1 MGFALRDRAPDHGK
15 PGTRQYTAGTK
26 RMTMKSNGQIAL
38 LAFAG
43 AILLTSGSAFA
54 ESVSA
59 GNSWFSSVLPSGDGQ
74 ARVQMAANGQ
84 DDPSLPA
91 FNSASADW
99 SDRFDPSSD
108 TLSFTFDSR
117 QPTLSAQTADNI
129 QGSIDVYMGIAARG
143 GWGTVPGGQVLRVG
157 LSHRNVAPLRER
169 LIASG
174 DLSATAGVSNT
185 FDTYVEAAVR
195 RFQARH
201 GLVPDGMVRDETL
214 AEMNVPVEVRIEQL
228 RTNLVRVRSMSADL
242 GDRYVMVNIPAAEV
256 EAVESGSVASR
267 HTAVVGR
274 KDRQSPLLTK
284 KIQYISFNPFW
295 TVPKSIIRKDII
307 PKMREDPEYLT
318 RYKIRILTYKG
329 EELDPTTVDWN
340 TDEAVDYMLKQDPG
354 DQNSLGSIRINFP
367 NEHAV
372 YLHDTPQQT
381 LFGQNARFHSSG
393 CVRVQNVRQFV
404 DWLLEPNGDWS
415 RTKIDAVVRSG
426 ERLDVSL
433 KRSTPIYFAYITA
446 WSTSDGIVHFR
457 PDIYDRD
464 GLGTPLASTD
474 S

>member
-1 MGFALRDRAPDHGK
+1 MTIFE
-15 PGTRQYTAGTK
+15 
-26 RMTMKSNGQIAL
+26 RMVV
-38 LAFAG
+38 LAVAG
-43 AILLTSGSAFA
+43 AVFAMPGAASAEGAGSWFKSLTSQGS
-54 ESVSA
+54 
-59 GNSWFSSVLPSGDGQ
+59 N
-74 ARVQMAANGQ
+74 VQLAANDQG
-84 DDPSLPA
+84 DPSLPS
-91 FNSASADW
+91 FDSGSAEW

-117 QPTLSAQTADNI
+117 QPTLSAQTVANI
-129 QGSIDVYMGIAARG
+129 QRAIDTYMAIASRG
-143 GWGTVPGGQVLRVG
+143 GWNDVPGGQVLRVG
-157 LSHRNVAPLRER
+157 LSHRNVAALRER

-174 DLSATAGVSNT
+174 DLSASAGVSNT

-201 GLVPDGMVRDETL
+201 GLLPDGMVRDETL
-214 AEMNVPVEVRIEQL
+214 AQMNVPVEVRISQL
-228 RTNLVRVRSMSADL
+228 RTNLVRVNAMSADL

-256 EAVESGSVASR
+256 EAVQDGAVASR

-274 KDRQSPLLTK
+274 KDRESPILAK
-284 KIQYISFNPFW
+284 KIQYISFNPYW

-318 RYKIRILTYKG
+318 RYKIRILNGKG
-329 EELDPTTVDWN
+329 DELDPSQVDWN
-340 TDEAVDYMLKQDPG
+340 TNEAVDYMLKQDPG

-381 LFGQNARFHSSG
+381 LFGTNARFHSSG

-404 DWLLEPNGDWS
+404 DWLLTPNGDWS
-415 RTKIDAVVRSG
+415 RAKIDAVVRSG

-433 KRSTPIYFAYITA
+433 KTSTPIYFAYITA
-446 WSTSDGIVHFR
+446 WATSDGVVHFR
-457 PDIYDRD
+457 PDIYGRD
-464 GLGTPLASTD
+464 GVTTPLASD
-474 S
+474 I

>member
-1 MGFALRDRAPDHGK
+1 MTIFE
-15 PGTRQYTAGTK
+15 
-26 RMTMKSNGQIAL
+26 RMVV
-38 LAFAG
+38 LAVAG
-43 AILLTSGSAFA
+43 AVFAMPGAASAEGTGSWFNSLTSQGT
-54 ESVSA
+54 
-59 GNSWFSSVLPSGDGQ
+59 GNVK
-74 ARVQMAANGQ
+74 VAANDQG
-84 DDPSLPA
+84 DPSLPSFDSGGA
-91 FNSASADW
+91 EW

-117 QPTLSAQTADNI
+117 QPTLSAETVNNI
-129 QGSIDVYMGIAARG
+129 QRAIDTYLAIAARG
-143 GWGTVPGGQVLRVG
+143 GWNSVPDGQVLRVG
-157 LSHRNVAPLRER
+157 LAHRNVSSLRER

-174 DLSATAGVSNT
+174 DLSASAGVSNT

-201 GLVPDGMVRDETL
+201 GLLPDGMVRDETL
-214 AEMNVPVEVRIEQL
+214 AQMNVPVEVRISQL
-228 RTNLVRVRSMSADL
+228 RTNLVRVNAMSADL

-256 EAVESGSVASR
+256 EAVENGAVASR

-274 KDRQSPLLTK
+274 KDRESPILAK
-284 KIQYISFNPFW
+284 KIQYISFNPYW

-318 RYKIRILTYKG
+318 RYKIRILNGKG
-329 EELDPTTVDWN
+329 DELDPSQVDWN

-354 DQNSLGSIRINFP
+354 DQNSLGSIRIKFP

-372 YLHDTPQQT
+372 YLHGTPQQT
-381 LFGQNARFHSSG
+381 LFGTNARFHSSG

-415 RTKIDAVVRSG
+415 RTKIDAAVRSG

-433 KRSTPIYFAYITA
+433 KKSTPIYFAYITA
-446 WSTSDGIVHFR
+446 WATNDGVVHFR
-457 PDIYDRD
+457 PDIYSRD
-464 GLGTPLASTD
+464 GVTTPLASTD

>member
-1 MGFALRDRAPDHGK
+1 MKVKVTLLAAGAFVALAGVVPLS
-15 PGTRQYTAGTK
+15 TAEANTAGN
-26 RMTMKSNGQIAL
+26 R
-38 LAFAG
+38 
-43 AILLTSGSAFA
+43 
-54 ESVSA
+54 
-59 GNSWFSSVLPSGDGQ
+59 WFSNLLSTGGTEAGRNQGGIQV
-74 ARVQMAANGQ
+74 AANRQ
-84 DDPSLPA
+84 NDPSLPT
-91 FNSASADW
+91 FSPRSAEW

-129 QGSIDVYMGIAARG
+129 QRSIDTYLAIASRG
-143 GWGTVPGGQVLRVG
+143 GWGAVPGGQMLRVG
-157 LSHRNVAPLRER
+157 LSHRNVRALRER

-174 DLSATAGVSNT
+174 DLSPAAGVSNT

-201 GLVPDGMVRDETL
+201 GLVPDGIVRGETL
-214 AEMNVPVEVRIEQL
+214 AELNVPVEVRLEQL

-242 GDRYVMVNIPAAEV
+242 GNRHVMVNIPAAEV
-256 EAVESGSVASR
+256 EAVENGVVASR

-274 KDRQSPLLTK
+274 IDRQSPLLND
-284 KIQYISFNPFW
+284 KIDYVSFNPYW

-307 PKMREDPEYLT
+307 PKMREDPTYLT
-318 RYKIRILTYKG
+318 RYKIRILDNKG
-329 EELDPTTVDWN
+329 NEIDPAVVDWN
-340 TDEAVDYMLKQDPG
+340 SEEAVDYRLKQDPG
-354 DQNSLGSIRINFP
+354 DQNSLGQIRINFP

-393 CVRVQNVRQFV
+393 CVRVQNVRQLV
-404 DWLLEPNGDWS
+404 DWLLEPKGDWS
-415 RTKIDAVVRSG
+415 RAKIDAVVRSG

-457 PDIYDRD
+457 PDIYNRD
-464 GLGTPLASTD
+464 GLATPLAATD
-474 S
+474 T

>member
-1 MGFALRDRAPDHGK
+1 MDMNAYSRIAYFAL
-15 PGTRQYTAGTK
+15 AG
-26 RMTMKSNGQIAL
+26 AL
-38 LAFAG
+38 LAAP
-43 AILLTSGSAFA
+43 ASAMA
-54 ESVSA
+54 ESP
-59 GNSWFSSVLPSGDGQ
+59 NWLSSLWSSDSSTPTRPILTA
-74 ARVQMAANGQ
+74 AREG
-84 DDPSLPA
+84 DPSLPQ
-91 FNSASADW
+91 FGSGSAEW

-108 TLSFTFDSR
+108 TLTFTFDTR
-117 QPTLSAQTADNI
+117 QPTLSAATADNI
-129 QGSIDVYMGIAARG
+129 QRAIDVYMGISARG

-157 LSHRNVAPLRER
+157 LSHRNVAALRQR

-174 DLSATAGVSNT
+174 DLSPSAGVSNT

-201 GLVPDGMVRDETL
+201 GLVPDGLVQDETL
-214 AEMNVPVEVRIEQL
+214 VQLNVPVELRIEEL
-228 RTNLVRVRSMSADL
+228 RTNLVRVRAMSADL
-242 GDRYVMVNIPAAEV
+242 GERYVMVNIPAAEV
-256 EAVESGSVASR
+256 EAVENGVVASR

-274 KDRQSPLLTK
+274 KDRQSPLLEK
-284 KIQYISFNPFW
+284 KVLYISFNPYW
-295 TVPKSIIRKDII
+295 TVPKSIIQKDII

-318 RYKIRILTYKG
+318 RYKIRILDGKG
-329 EELDPTTVDWN
+329 QEIDPAAVDWN

-393 CVRVQNVRQFV
+393 CVRVQNVRQLV
-404 DWLLEPNGDWS
+404 DWLLKPNGDWS

-433 KRSTPIYFAYITA
+433 KKPTPIYFAYITA
-446 WSTSDGIVHFR
+446 WSTADGVVHFR
-457 PDIYDRD
+457 PDVYDRD
-464 GLGTPLASTD
+464 GLGIPLASD
-474 S
+474 I

>member
-1 MGFALRDRAPDHGK
+1 MAMKLHDKVLGLAL
-15 PGTRQYTAGTK
+15 AGTVFAAPAA
-26 RMTMKSNGQIAL
+26 T
-38 LAFAG
+38 LANN
-43 AILLTSGSAFA
+43 
-54 ESVSA
+54 A
-59 GNSWFSSVLPSGDGQ
+59 GNGTWFESLLSKSDGNTRIAVSQ
-74 ARVQMAANGQ
+74 QS
-84 DDPSLPA
+84 DPSLPTFDNGGA
-91 FNSASADW
+91 EW

-117 QPTLSAQTADNI
+117 QPTLSAQTVANI
-129 QGSIDVYMGIAARG
+129 QTAIDTYMTIAGRG
-143 GWGTVPGGQVLRVG
+143 GWGQVPGGQVLRVG
-157 LSHRNVAPLRER
+157 LSHKNVAALRAR

-174 DLSATAGVSNT
+174 DLNAAAGVSNT

-201 GLVPDGMVRDETL
+201 GLLPDGMVRDETL
-214 AEMNVPVEVRIEQL
+214 AELNVPVDVRIAQL
-228 RTNLVRVRSMSADL
+228 RTNLVRVQAMSADL

-256 EAVESGSVASR
+256 EAVENGTVASR

-274 KDRQSPLLTK
+274 KDRQSPILTK
-284 KIQYISFNPFW
+284 KVLYVSFNPYW

-318 RYKIRILTYKG
+318 RYKIRILNGKG
-329 EELDPTTVDWN
+329 DELDPSQVDWN
-340 TDEAVDYMLKQDPG
+340 TNEAVDYMLKQDPG

-367 NEHAV
+367 NKDAV

-393 CVRVQNVRQFV
+393 CVRVQNVRQLV
-404 DWLLEPNGDWS
+404 DWLLQPNGDWS

-426 ERLDVSL
+426 ERIDVSL
-433 KRSTPIYFAYITA
+433 RKATPIYFAYITA
-446 WSTSDGIVHFR
+446 WATSDGVVHFR

-464 GLGTPLASTD
+464 GPGAPLASD
-474 S
+474 I